1 MRVPKTI
8 KLYINGAFPRTESGR
23 VFGFNANDGALYA
36 NLCDATRKDLRA
48 CVDAS
53 RAAYGDW
60 AKRSAYNRGQI
71 LYRMAEMASSRH
83 LEIEEGL
90 IEVFGLSPAAAKE
103 EATRAVDSF
112 VYYAGF
118 TDKYQQ
124 LIGSVNPVSGPHHNF
139 TTVESVGVVGFLPET
154 GMSYS
159 AFAAHLAAIL
169 ASGNTLIAVMP
180 GKLGPMLAP
189 LAEVFATSDLPGG
202 VVNLLTESKNDLFKQ
217 LATHMEI
224 QSLSVGDA
232 KLREEA
238 RRLAVENM
246 KRVTSPRAEANGL
259 PAILD
264 FVEYKT
270 VWHPIGI

>member
-1 MRVPKTI
+1 MKVPKTN

-23 VFGFNANDGALYA
+23 VFSFRATNGTHYA

-48 CVDAS
+48 CVDAA
-53 RAAYGDW
+53 RAAQGDW

-71 LYRMAEMASSRH
+71 LYRVAEMANARA

-90 IEVFGLSPAAAKE
+90 REVFGLSPAGAAE
-103 EATRAVDSF
+103 DAARAVDAA

-124 LIGSVNPVSGPHHNF
+124 LMGSVNPVSGPHHNF
-139 TTVESVGVVGFLPET
+139 TTPEPVGVVGFLPEI
-154 GMSYS
+154 GMSYA
-159 AFAAHLAAIL
+159 AFVSHLAAIL

-180 GKLGPMLAP
+180 GRLGPMLAP
-189 LAEVFATSDLPGG
+189 LAEVLATSDLPSG
-202 VVNLLTESKNDLFKQ
+202 VVNLLTESKRDLFKQ

-224 QSLSVGDA
+224 QALSVGDEA
-232 KLREEA
+232 LRGQA
-238 RRLAVENM
+238 RQLGLANM
-246 KRVTSPRAEANGL
+246 KRVLAPRTEACGL
-259 PAILD
+259 AAILD

-270 VWHPIGI
+270 VWHPIGM